1 MYLWTNGTE
10 HIIASGRGIARIGGR
25 DRIHRILGGG
35 GAKRQEPVLEFFAVG
50 ATRVLFGRNK
60 ETFALALESFEV
72 EPIAL
77 ELVRAMVALAD
88 GRFIA
93 AVGRKGTDG
102 KARTSLVAMDE
113 AGVIAGK
120 PITLAKA
127 KRITWPGGVWAK
139 GAVPWPD
146 EDPDPDED
154 SPFEPNELDVEA
166 PKLKSAA
173 PKPGLAWH
181 GQVRLHL
188 GPFGL
193 VVTSSYSGLV
203 GVFDPVTL
211 APRFAIRVPTDEEVE
226 IRATATAQGV
236 LVTVGLEGGEGT
248 VLHVAPDATVIAH
261 RSKFG
266 RDLANDLGAH
276 VLLSKDVVLVSND
289 AHVYQ
294 LRLPDLEATKA
305 KGIDEDMHLFAS
317 ASAGDQHVML
327 FGDPLMPPH
336 TWELMSAI
344 AGATPKFAVLPMPDF
359 REPVAPEPPPGP
371 ERVRGAPLLAVL
383 ARPGNWTG
391 APGGD
396 VAFQLAITST
406 GAAVT
411 GIYFELGGPAIDGK
425 LVKPGEVTLGDATGE
440 FVQRGNVW
448 RAELPALA
456 FEAGFARI
464 ERKSKTDPPPPPN
477 PSREASI
484 RLAALIAGSGLL
496 MVRVGPIGATGTAGS
511 GMQGRSVIVGQP

>member
-10 HIIASGRGIARIGGR
+10 HLIASGRGIARVGGR
-25 DRIHRILGGG
+25 DRVYRILGAIS
-35 GAKRQEPVLEFFAVG
+35 GAKRQEPTLDFFAVG
-50 ATRVLFGRNK
+50 TDRVLFGRNR
-60 ETFALALESFEV
+60 EAFSLALESFDI

-77 ELVRAMVALAD
+77 DPVRAMVGLAD
-88 GRFIA
+88 GRFVA
-93 AVGRKGTDG
+93 AVARKGTDG
-102 KARTSLVAMDE
+102 KSRTALVVLDD
-113 AGVIAGK
+113 AGANSK
-120 PITLAKA
+120 PLALGKA
-127 KRITWPGGVWAK
+127 KRITWPGGIWAK

-154 SPFEPNELDVEA
+154 SPFEPGELDVEA
-166 PKLKSAA
+166 PKLKGAA

-181 GQVRLHL
+181 GQVRLQL

-193 VVTSSYSGLV
+193 VVTSTYSGLV
-203 GVFDPVTL
+203 GVFDAATL
-211 APRFAIRVPTDEEVE
+211 APRFAIRVPTQDEAE

-236 LVTVGLEGGEGT
+236 LVTVGLEGAEGT

-266 RDLANDLGAH
+266 RDAANDLGAH
-276 VLLSKDVVLVSND
+276 VLLSKEVAVVSND
-289 AHVYQ
+289 AHVYH

-317 ASAGDQHVML
+317 ASAGDRHVML

-336 TWELMSAI
+336 TWELMTAL
-344 AGATPKFAVLPMPDF
+344 AGATPKYAPLPMPDF

-391 APGGD
+391 APGGE
-396 VAFQLAITST
+396 VLFQLAVTST

-411 GIYFELGGPAIDGK
+411 GIYAELSGPAIDGK
-425 LVKPGEVTLGDATGE
+425 LITPAEITVGDATGE

-448 RAELPALA
+448 RAELPKLA

-477 PSREASI
+477 PAREATI
-484 RLAALIAGSGLL
+484 RLTHAATGSGLL
-496 MVRVGPIGATGTAGS
+496 MVRIGPVGASGTAGS
-511 GMQGRSVIVGQP
+511 GMQGRSVIVG